1 MTRGVISERTYIA
14 RSPLFWSEY
23 TLPRLCDIGLQ
34 QGRRQAHVEGSRLG
48 FDLKAHGLETGQ
60 VIPGQIDG
68 RDEILGRF
76 VTVQRGHGPIF
87 VAHTG
92 RSPSDGFDRAWISLY
107 QRIMGQQKH
116 SFHRGLCHK
125 DPIKGI
131 PMHIW
136 QLSDCQ
142 GVLAGDR

>member
-1 MTRGVISERTYIA
+1 MTRRVISERTYIA

-34 QGRRQAHVEGSRLG
+34 QGRRQAHVEGGRLG
-48 FDLKAHGLETGQ
+48 FDLTAHGLETGQ

-87 VAHTG
+87 WSISFRRLRSGLDKPLPADHGSAEAILPPWPVPQGSDQRDPDAHLAVV
-92 RSPSDGFDRAWISLY
+92 RLPRRAGW
-107 QRIMGQQKH
+107 
-116 SFHRGLCHK
+116 
-125 DPIKGI
+125 
-131 PMHIW
+131 
-136 QLSDCQ
+136 
-142 GVLAGDR
+142 